1 MSILSQILADKR
13 SEVDCAKRRRPEA
26 ELRKQ
31 LDKAPAIR
39 ITFGIRNA
47 PESWR
52 DYLYWNM
59 ELDES

>member
-1 MSILSQILADKR
+1 MRLQR
-13 SEVDCAKRRRPEA
+13 HPRRP
-26 ELRKQ
+26 
-31 LDKAPAIR
+31 DSAPAIR
-39 ITFGIRNA
+39 ITIKMHSA